1 MIIYG
6 ARVTYFL
13 CGVVMT
19 LLALYVV
26 LSVAMWV
33 MERKTEKMRTQL
45 EELERR
51 KAEQEDA

>member
-6 ARVTYFL
+6 ARVTCFL

-26 LSVAMWV
+26 LSVAVWV
-33 MERKTEKMRTQL
+33 MERKTAKLRRQL
-45 EELERR
+45 EELERQ
-51 KAEQEDA
+51 KAELEDA

>member
-6 ARVTYFL
+6 ARVTYVL

>member
-26 LSVAMWV
+26 LSVTMWV
-33 MERKTEKMRTQL
+33 MERKTAKLRRQL
-45 EELERR
+45 EELERQ
-51 KAEQEDA
+51 KAELEDA

>member
-26 LSVAMWV
+26 MSVAVWV
-33 MERKTEKMRTQL
+33 MERKTEKMRAQL